1 MITATAKIARTLLS
15 LSALLGSMSCDAP
28 AQTPAGGESMV
39 ATPVVVQP
47 SWYDLPG
54 VFQDHRGREV
64 RLDVARGHPTLLAMF
79 YARCP
84 KACPM
89 LIAEVHS
96 VLRQLTPEARSEV
109 RVVLVTLDP
118 VGDTPEVLAEV
129 FKTRGLDEKTF
140 TLLRADDGTI
150 RTLATVMKVRYAS
163 MTDGEID
170 HSSRIVLLDDDG
182 RPVAEQDGL
191 QRPLE
196 PLIAAVNA
204 LAR

>member
-1 MITATAKIARTLLS
+1 MTPSKHVRVVLA
-15 LSALLGSMSCDAP
+15 ALTIGVTSCDAP
-28 AQTPAGGESMV
+28 TPPV
-39 ATPVVVQP
+39 AASAHTAATP
-47 SWYDLPG
+47 SWYELPG
-54 VFQDHRGREV
+54 TFQDHHGRQV
-64 RLDVARGHPTLLAMF
+64 ALDVGRGHPTLIAMF

-89 LIAEVHS
+89 LIGEVQT
-96 VLRQLTPEARSEV
+96 VLRQLTPAARDQV

-118 VGDTPEVLAEV
+118 AGDTPEALAEV

-140 TLLRADDGTI
+140 TLLRADESTT

-170 HSSRIVLLDDDG
+170 HSSRIVLLDDVG

-196 PLIAAVNA
+196 PLVAAVSA
-204 LAR
+204 LAH